1 MVSKLLESISREYE
15 KKTPK
20 SKALYDEARGL
31 FPGGVQHNIRF
42 FTPYPFY
49 VDKAKGQHLYDV
61 DGSRYVDFWMGHMA
75 LILGHSPRPVVEALR
90 KQVENGTHFGVV
102 NEQQVELGR
111 KVVELVPCAEMIRFC
126 CSGTEATMYATRLA
140 RGFTRRR
147 VVLKIEGG
155 WHGGNPALHRAVTS
169 PYDLPESLGIL
180 EGETMYTRSIQLNDL
195 EGARKAIHEYSSDL
209 AMVLVEPLMGSGCI
223 PSEVDFLK
231 GLREETEKVG
241 ALLVFDEVI
250 TGFRLSLGG
259 GQQFYGVKPDLC
271 TLGKILGGGL
281 HMGAVCGR
289 RDIMSLADPTRK
301 VPKNEK
307 AWMGGGTYSGNPLAM
322 VAGLATLNTLSE
334 GRDEIYPRIDGLTR
348 KARREIDAIFEKENI
363 PTLTTGKGSLLV
375 THFLKKPGLTV
386 RKSAEKARNTDR
398 ELQFLYYLSMMAS
411 HDIFFLPEHT
421 GAVSTAHTPVDIDR
435 MLEATEHFAKR
446 LRATLEE

>member
-1 MVSKLLESISREYE
+1 
-15 KKTPK
+15 
-20 SKALYDEARGL
+20 
-31 FPGGVQHNIRF
+31 
-42 FTPYPFY
+42 
-49 VDKAKGQHLYDV
+49 
-61 DGSRYVDFWMGHMA
+61 
-75 LILGHSPRPVVEALR
+75 
-90 KQVENGTHFGVV
+90 
-102 NEQQVELGR
+102 
-111 KVVELVPCAEMIRFC
+111 
-126 CSGTEATMYATRLA
+126 
-140 RGFTRRR
+140 
-147 VVLKIEGG
+147 
-155 WHGGNPALHRAVTS
+155 
-169 PYDLPESLGIL
+169 
-180 EGETMYTRSIQLNDL
+180 
-195 EGARKAIHEYSSDL
+195 L

-231 GLREETEKVG
+231 GLREETEKIG

-307 AWMGGGTYSGNPLAM
+307 VWMGGGTYSGNPLAM

-334 GRDEIYPRIDGLTR
+334 GRDEIYPRLNNLTD
-348 KARREIDAIFEKENI
+348 KARREIDATFDKEGI

-386 RKSAEKARNTDR
+386 RNAGEKARNTDT
-398 ELQFLYYLSMMAS
+398 ELQFLYYLGMMVS
-411 HDIFFLPEHT
+411 HNIFFLPEHT
-421 GAVSTAHTPVDIDR
+421 GAISTAHTSADIDT
-435 MLEATEHFAKR
+435 MLEATELFANR
-446 LRATLEE
+446 LKASL

>member
-231 GLREETEKVG
+231 GLREETESRAREKRSC
-241 ALLVFDEVI
+241 D
-250 TGFRLSLGG
+250 S
-259 GQQFYGVKPDLC
+259 D
-271 TLGKILGGGL
+271 GL
-281 HMGAVCGR
+281 
-289 RDIMSLADPTRK
+289 
-301 VPKNEK
+301 
-307 AWMGGGTYSGNPLAM
+307 
-322 VAGLATLNTLSE
+322 E
-334 GRDEIYPRIDGLTR
+334 GRESDE
-348 KARREIDAIFEKENI
+348 ARRLTFGRTRLVGIINARPFETKRGPGPVTRGNVMQRACQRGEGDAGI
-363 PTLTTGKGSLLV
+363 G
-375 THFLKKPGLTV
+375 
-386 RKSAEKARNTDR
+386 RK
-398 ELQFLYYLSMMAS
+398 
-411 HDIFFLPEHT
+411 
-421 GAVSTAHTPVDIDR
+421 
-435 MLEATEHFAKR
+435 
-446 LRATLEE
+446 